1 MTTAMSGRAERS
13 RSQTSRPDNP
23 GSMRSRTTRSGR
35 VRAATE
41 RAVGPSAARSTANPA
56 RTREVC
62 TTSATVGSSSTT
74 STRAVM
80 VVSVGRGA
88 AGPASRRRP
97 FDVRSTSVT
106 PAPHRA
112 GRLRGGARP
121 GDPTIAGVAGG
132 RRAAVLGSPIAH
144 SLSPALH
151 RAAHAALGLT
161 GWSYERIECREEELA
176 PLVAGLGPAWVG
188 LSLTMPLKRV
198 ALDVADDVS
207 PLAAAVGAADTLL
220 LDGARRA
227 HNTDVAGIVGAPPY
241 AGVSRANTA
250 VVLGAGGTAQ
260 AALAALRYL

>member
-1 MTTAMSGRAERS
+1 
-13 RSQTSRPDNP
+13 
-23 GSMRSRTTRSGR
+23 
-35 VRAATE
+35 
-41 RAVGPSAARSTANPA
+41 
-56 RTREVC
+56 
-62 TTSATVGSSSTT
+62 
-74 STRAVM
+74 M

-88 AGPASRRRP
+88 DRPSSHRRP
-97 FDVRSTSVT
+97 FDFRNPRSGSPSGSPT
-106 PAPHRA
+106 
-112 GRLRGGARP
+112 GGARP

-207 PLAAAVGAADTLL
+207 PLAAAVGAANTLL

-227 HNTDVAGIVGAPPY
+227 HNTDVAGIVGALTD
-241 AGVSRANTA
+241 AGVTRAETA
-250 VVLGAGGTAQ
+250 AVLGAGGTAQ
-260 AALAALRYL
+260 AALAALLELGVTEPVVLVREAGRTGDLRAAAERVRLPPGGPRRLLRGPPPPPHGALSPPPPRAARPAPAPPPPRRPPP